1 MEPTLHSATSPIVS
15 EIAELLISRGWT
27 LSTAESCTGGGIG
40 YALTVLPGSSAWFEG
55 GVICYANGVKA
66 QLLHVP
72 EVLLNKCGAVSEQV
86 AIAMAR
92 GVRKLLETD
101 ISVAV
106 TGVAGPGGA
115 TPEKPVGTVWIAWS
129 TGQET
134 AARHFL
140 LEGDRDQIRAQT
152 VVQALQG
159 ILTLLT

>member
-1 MEPTLHSATSPIVS
+1 MEPTLHSATSPIVY

-27 LSTAESCTGGGIG
+27 LSTAESCTGGGVG
-40 YALTVLPGSSAWFEG
+40 HALTAMPGSSAWFEG

-66 QLLHVP
+66 HLLHVP
-72 EVLLNKCGAVSEQV
+72 EVLLNKYGAVSEQV
-86 AIAMAR
+86 AIAMAQ
-92 GVRKLLETD
+92 GVRKLLKTD

-134 AARHFL
+134 AARHFH
-140 LEGDRDQIRAQT
+140 LEGDRDQIREQT
-152 VVQALQG
+152 VVQALQE